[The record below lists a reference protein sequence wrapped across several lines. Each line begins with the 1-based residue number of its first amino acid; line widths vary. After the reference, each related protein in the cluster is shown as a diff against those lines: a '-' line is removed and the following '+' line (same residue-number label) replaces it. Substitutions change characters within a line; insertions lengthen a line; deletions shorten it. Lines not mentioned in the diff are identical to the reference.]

1 MVREVREA
9 TMSTISEVGTDIF
22 RVNLE
27 LEPDFDVSCFVIRDE
42 APTLIETG
50 FRKAYQ
56 DTYDAVRRVIDP
68 AGLRYIV
75 VPHWEGDEAGALEPF
90 LGQAPHALPVG
101 SPIGAMTNLSDVS
114 DREPLVLDEGDELDL
129 GEHRL
134 RALITPYVHT
144 WDSMLAYE
152 EATGTLFASDVFA
165 TPTMGGRA
173 VSDGDDS
180 DAMIGFYR
188 TVGIF
193 PSREHLDAA
202 LDKIEALEPTALACH
217 HGSVK
222 GGEPLPYL
230 RTMREQD
237 VTGVTYWNPM
247 RE

>member
-1 MVREVREA
+1 
-9 TMSTISEVGTDIF
+9 
-22 RVNLE
+22 
-27 LEPDFDVSCFVIRDE
+27 VIRDE

-101 SPIGAMTNLSDVS
+101 SPIGAITNLSDVS